1 MSFPTLLGAL
11 RRHPRTHAAF
21 VFEDHVTS
29 FAELDARS
37 DRVAQALQASGI
49 GPGARVAYI
58 GRNTDVFFELLYGA
72 MKAGVV
78 TVPVNWRLAPPE
90 VAGIVADAQARLVV
104 LGREYAGDPAYAEWP
119 GAQVLAGEA
128 HDAWAAWRDR
138 RTAAPS
144 THVPAPSDVAL
155 QLYTSGTT
163 GQPKGVMLTHAN
175 LMSSHLAGAEH
186 DLGWNRWT
194 PDDVA
199 LLSMPV
205 SHIAGTGWG
214 LIAMHYGAT
223 CRIHRQFDPAATLE
237 AIARHRVTRLFLV
250 PAALQMLVRHR
261 DAKNTDFSRLAEVGY
276 GASPMPLPLLKECID
291 VLGRPLVQFYGM
303 TETSGTSVALA
314 PSDHTPDRP
323 HLLRAAGRALPWVR
337 LRVVTPDGE
346 DAPPGEVGELLIH
359 APGNMAG
366 YWRRPEETA
375 RTIDE
380 DGWLHTGD
388 AGTLDGEGYVYIL
401 DRVKDMV
408 ISGGENVYPA
418 EVESALCEHPA
429 VAEAAVIGVPDA
441 QWGEAVHAVV
451 VLRAGETLDAD
462 TLSAW
467 ARTRIAGFK
476 APRSVSFA
484 DALPRNAAGKL
495 LKRTLREPFWRGR
508 ERQVN

>member
-1 MSFPTLLGAL
+1 MSFPTLLAAL

-223 CRIHRQFDPAATLE
+223 CHIHRQFDPAATLE
-237 AIARHRVTRLFLV
+237 AIARHRVTRCSSCR
-250 PAALQMLVRHR
+250 RHCRCWCGIR
-261 DAKNTDFSRLAEVGY
+261 DATEHGFLTSRRGGLRCQ
-276 GASPMPLPLLKECID
+276 PD
-291 VLGRPLVQFYGM
+291 
-303 TETSGTSVALA
+303 ALA
-314 PSDHTPDRP
+314 IVERMHRRARPSTRAVLWHDGNLGHERGIGTIGPHPGSPAPSARRRP
-323 HLLRAAGRALPWVR
+323 RAPLGTATGGYAGRCR
-337 LRVVTPDGE
+337 
-346 DAPPGEVGELLIH
+346 
-359 APGNMAG
+359 MC
-366 YWRRPEETA
+366 RPA
-375 RTIDE
+375 K
-380 DGWLHTGD
+380 W
-388 AGTLDGEGYVYIL
+388 
-401 DRVKDMV
+401 
-408 ISGGENVYPA
+408 EN
-418 EVESALCEHPA
+418 C
-429 VAEAAVIGVPDA
+429 
-441 QWGEAVHAVV
+441 
-451 VLRAGETLDAD
+451 
-462 TLSAW
+462 
-467 ARTRIAGFK
+467 
-476 APRSVSFA
+476 
-484 DALPRNAAGKL
+484 
-495 LKRTLREPFWRGR
+495 
-508 ERQVN
+508 